1 MLFVLSALP
10 ISRQDLFMTFTF
22 LSVYFPYHKLE
33 WSKVKGAD
41 GYQVYASDSQNGT
54 YTRIKITKGTGATD
68 ESLLTGKTRYYKVR
82 AYRKVNG
89 KAVYGSFSK
98 IKKVTVK

>member
-1 MLFVLSALP
+1 M
-10 ISRQDLFMTFTF
+10 
-22 LSVYFPYHKLE
+22 LE

-41 GYQVYASDSQNGT
+41 GYQVYASDSKNGT

>member
-1 MLFVLSALP
+1 V
-10 ISRQDLFMTFTF
+10 
-22 LSVYFPYHKLE
+22 LE